1 MKYIEQIQ
9 RGVDYIEA
17 SLNNDID
24 INDVAK
30 AAHMSRW
37 HFQRM
42 FRALTG
48 DTVKCYIRTR
58 RLSHSIESLINTDVS
73 ILDIALTAGYDS
85 QESFT
90 RAFKQNFGIA
100 PGKFRSAGQSHQFM
114 RRIQFDRE
122 YLQHIG
128 TNLSKSP
135 EIHTIDQQFF
145 VGMKTSYYGIDSEK
159 NNLSEKVMGLWD
171 SFLPRMSEIKN
182 AVPNI
187 GYGIIEQT
195 ANDAELLNYYSVAK
209 VNTIDVLPEHM
220 MSLALPA
227 QQYAT
232 FEHKGNPRQL
242 DNTVNYIYSTWLP
255 QSNYRHTNAAD
266 IELYGEE
273 YIPDNEAS
281 LIYYSIPIE
290 S

>member
-17 SLNNDID
+17 SLDKDID

-58 RLSHSIESLINTDVS
+58 RLSHSIDSLINTDIS

-90 RAFKQNFGIA
+90 RAFKQNFNIA
-100 PGKFRSAGQSHQFM
+100 PGKFRNTGQSHQFM
-114 RRIQFDRE
+114 RRIQFDKE
-122 YLQHIG
+122 YLQHIDS
-128 TNLSKSP
+128 NISKSP
-135 EIHTIDQQFF
+135 EIHTIDQQLF

-159 NNLSEKVMGLWD
+159 NNLAEKVIGLWD
-171 SFLPRMSEIKN
+171 KFLPLMSEIKS
-182 AVPNI
+182 ATPNI

-195 ANDAELLNYYSVAK
+195 ADDSELLNYYSVAI
-209 VNTIDVLPEHM
+209 VDTINTIPKHMVSLVLP
-220 MSLALPA
+220 P

-266 IELYGEE
+266 IEFYGED
-273 YIPDNEAS
+273 YIPNSEDS

-290 S
+290 